1 MGEERLEVLLSTE
14 EIAAGVKRLGEAIA
28 RDYDGQNPLFVGV
41 LKGAVVFLADLIRA
55 VPIPVRYD
63 FIAVSSYGAATRSS
77 GQVKILK
84 DLDYSLEDEAVI
96 LVEDIVDTGLTLNY
110 LLASFRARRPR
121 SLRVCTLLDKPS
133 RRLVE
138 LKPDYNAFVIPDHFV
153 VGYGLDYAEKYRNL
167 PYIAVLKKACDG

>member
-1 MGEERLEVLLSTE
+1 MAEEILEVLLSEE

-28 RDYDGQNPLFVGV
+28 RDYEGQNPLFVGV

-55 VPIPVRYD
+55 TKIPVRYD

-110 LLASFRARRPR
+110 LLTSFRAGIGAAGRE
-121 SLRVCTLLDKPS
+121 SS
-133 RRLVE
+133 
-138 LKPDYNAFVIPDHFV
+138 
-153 VGYGLDYAEKYRNL
+153 
-167 PYIAVLKKACDG
+167 